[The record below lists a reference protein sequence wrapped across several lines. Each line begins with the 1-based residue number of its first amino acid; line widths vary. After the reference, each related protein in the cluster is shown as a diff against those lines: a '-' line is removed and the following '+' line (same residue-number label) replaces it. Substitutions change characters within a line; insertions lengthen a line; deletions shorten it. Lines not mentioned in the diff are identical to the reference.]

1 MKKSVVKKAALN
13 ARANKTSQIQHTLDQ
28 KHTDKLQF
36 LDKVNE
42 SLPEKKKY
50 LAVLRRKMELLDK
63 GKTTS
68 NGVSPKSKV
77 QDNAPTRGRKNS
89 KNACDNNSGKVLNN
103 AGIDQT
109 QTSLQEKFKVLD
121 EIQMLE
127 NDIAQIESGEEFLD
141 YFGQT
146 VDILA
151 DYYDVD
157 NAEYSSDEE
166 AMITLA
172 IDAKRKPGGIL
183 GYFNKEIESQKA
195 NNIIKN
201 NSTSKI
207 SQAKVAKCTKAE
219 LNAKYLQATGAI
231 STKINRQTCPLPKC
245 EGEMIPNHNAGHNV
259 CRKCGLTMETLIS
272 TDKPSYKEPTQD
284 NATAY
289 KRSNHLTEILGQLQ
303 AKCTV
308 DIPADVF
315 TQIGDELRKR
325 GLNKDHLNI
334 RGLRQILQNLDLKK
348 YYEHVPYLLLR
359 INGTQPPSFS
369 RDVERKIKQMFKDI
383 QIPFAIY
390 CPSGRV
396 NFLNYYYVLKKFC
409 EILGLDSYAKYFPP
423 LKNAKKLLEHDKV
436 WKNICQYMD
445 WPYKKSI

>member
-1 MKKSVVKKAALN
+1 MKKSVLKKGASN
-13 ARANKTSQIQHTLDQ
+13 QRANKTAQVQYTLDQ
-28 KHTDKLQF
+28 KHTDKLQH

-42 SLPEKKKY
+42 GLPEKKKH
-50 LAVLRRKMELLDK
+50 LAVLRRKMELLNKDP
-63 GKTTS
+63 GKIDHKRS
-68 NGVSPKSKV
+68 NLA
-77 QDNAPTRGRKNS
+77 DNTNCNRNG
-89 KNACDNNSGKVLNN
+89 NSGQDPN
-103 AGIDQT
+103 A
-109 QTSLQEKFKVLD
+109 LQQKFKVLD
-121 EIQMLE
+121 EIKTLE
-127 NDIAQIESGEEFLD
+127 NDIAQIESAEDFLD
-141 YFGQT
+141 YVDQT
-146 VDILA
+146 VDILT
-151 DYYDVD
+151 DYYDVE
-157 NAEYSSDEE
+157 NADYSSDEE

-201 NSTSKI
+201 ISSTKI
-207 SQAKVAKCTKAE
+207 SQVKPAKCTKAE
-219 LNAKYLQATGAI
+219 LNTKYLQATGML
-231 STKINRQTCPLPKC
+231 SSKVNRQICPLPKC
-245 EGEMIPNHNAGHNV
+245 GGEMIPNHNAGHNV
-259 CRKCGLTMETLIS
+259 CRICGLTMETLIS

-303 AKCTV
+303 AKCTI
-308 DIPADVF
+308 DIPPEVF
-315 TQIGDELRKR
+315 SAIGDELRKR

-334 RGLRQILQNLDLKK
+334 KGLRLILQNLDLKK

-383 QIPFAIY
+383 QIPFAIF

-409 EILGLDSYAKYFPP
+409 EILGLESYAKYFPL